1 MQLAYGYRN
10 SEIAQMLDI
19 SKSYIHNVRS
29 KLRQKLPLAANEELE
44 DFAISLRKSYQPTTP
59 PGGSRTSA

>member
-1 MQLAYGYRN
+1 
-10 SEIAQMLDI
+10 MLDI